1 MPANTLDAWTQLP
14 ASLRINQVDAQI
26 AGGVAFSDAYV
37 HRPMDFKAVTE
48 FCLPPPEGLQ
58 VETFPFCK

>member
-1 MPANTLDAWTQLP
+1 
-14 ASLRINQVDAQI
+14 LRINQVDAQI